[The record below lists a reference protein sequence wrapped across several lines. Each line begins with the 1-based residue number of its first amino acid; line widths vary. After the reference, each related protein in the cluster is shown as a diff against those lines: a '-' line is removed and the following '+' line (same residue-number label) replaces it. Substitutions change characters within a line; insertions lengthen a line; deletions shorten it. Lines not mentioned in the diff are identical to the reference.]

1 MTEDTQNPDDADR
14 TFSESE
20 IRTIALAIIAGL
32 VFGGVA
38 TGVAFPT
45 LPLLDELLGISAV
58 MLGLILSANRFTR
71 LPLNA
76 PAGNIIDNIGAR
88 RPMIVG
94 LFTQALAPFGY
105 IVGLNA
111 PPIIVGTVPLIG
123 EVSAPGLVFLL
134 SRMMWGVGSAFV
146 FLGAF
151 ATITYVTTDQNR
163 GRWLGYM
170 RGGQSVGFPSGLIVG
185 GTLFDLAGA
194 QMAFLVAGVLALSA
208 GIIASLVLPRVQPE
222 TEERARLRDM
232 PGMIRREPRIFP
244 IGLGNLTIRFIF
256 GGVLLATVAR
266 YASIHGM
273 ELSVFGAAGISGLV
287 LAVGVISSG
296 ATTVISG
303 RISDVV
309 SNRIFVAIPPFAS
322 MTVGLL
328 LLAFVPRI
336 EILFLATAMI
346 GVGSG
351 GIGPA
356 LLALVGDLSP
366 NDEVG
371 RMGSV
376 YNIMGDIGST
386 AGPLLAVPMV
396 DVWLG
401 FRASYIVYAAGVV
414 LTGIVVTLPLL
425 RWNVARSDPGELPDV

>member
-1 MTEDTQNPDDADR
+1 MTRSVTQDGDHKKH
-14 TFSESE
+14 FSDKE
-20 IRTIALAIIAGL
+20 IRTVALAIIAGL

-76 PAGNIIDNIGAR
+76 PAGTIIDRVGAR
-88 RPMIVG
+88 KPMIIG
-94 LFTQALAPFGY
+94 LFVQALAPFGY
-105 IVGLNA
+105 IIGLHTPA
-111 PPIIVGTVPLIG
+111 ITLGTVPMIG
-123 EVSAPGLVFLL
+123 DVSAPGLLFLL

-194 QMAFLVAGVLALSA
+194 QVAFLVAGILALSA
-208 GIIASLVLPRVQPE
+208 GIIASMVLPKVKPD
-222 TEERARLRDM
+222 TESRARLRDM
-232 PGMIRREPRIFP
+232 PGMIRRDPRIVP

-266 YASIHGM
+266 YASIHEM
-273 ELSVFGAAGISGLV
+273 ELSIFGAAGISGIV

-296 ATTVISG
+296 MTTVISG
-303 RISDVV
+303 RVSDIV
-309 SNRIFVAIPPFAS
+309 SNRIFVTIPPFVLMAI
-322 MTVGLL
+322 GLL
-328 LLAFVPRI
+328 LLAFFPSI

-346 GVGSG
+346 GIGSG

-366 NDEVG
+366 HDEVG

-396 DVWLG
+396 DIWFG
-401 FRASYIVYAAGVV
+401 FSHSYLMYAIGVAIVGVIVTIPLIKWNIGRADPAD
-414 LTGIVVTLPLL
+414 
-425 RWNVARSDPGELPDV
+425 VADI